1 MNDWKTSPSSLVLQL
16 PLGFTETP
24 PIHPALIPSTLTIP
38 LLVESTYA
46 PDIFQ
51 YYCLSPLDCYCHNCL
66 RSGME
71 EMTGPSGS
79 TLSILRGYDPS
90 NPRIVPFERCDY
102 THRSTGYTHSLVR
115 SYRRVSSAFPT
126 VRFRRLRS
134 TPTVDA

>member
-24 PIHPALIPSTLTIP
+24 PIHPTTIPSTLTIP

-46 PDIFQ
+46 SNIFQ
-51 YYCLSPLDCYCHNCL
+51 NDCLSPLDCYCHNCL

-79 TLSILRGYDPS
+79 ALSILRGYDLS
-90 NPRIVPFERCDY
+90 NLRIVSFER
-102 THRSTGYTHSLVR
+102 
-115 SYRRVSSAFPT
+115 
-126 VRFRRLRS
+126 
-134 TPTVDA
+134 